1 MNSKLWISA
10 AVVATLA
17 LSSCEDPAV
26 KMEQEMINQVV
37 VKAMTDISVTTT
49 ATSTC
54 TGQDTS
60 WTNQFASCYVVNIRK
75 LPEIEDARYSDYEFF
90 AEINGN
96 KVSGGEAVLD
106 ELNDASAGIVENAV
120 FSQFAVNGLNL
131 VIPIEDLYSAKFYVE
146 TPGNKREIRLNEVY

>member
-1 MNSKLWISA
+1 MNNKLWISA

-26 KMEQEMINQVV
+26 KMEQEMIDQVV

-49 ATSTC
+49 GTSIC

-75 LPEIEDARYSDYEFF
+75 LPEIEDVRWSEYEFY

-96 KVSGGEAVLD
+96 KVNGGEAVLD
-106 ELNDASAGIVENAV
+106 ELNGTSANIVENAV
-120 FSQFAVNGLNL
+120 FTQFAVNELNL

-146 TPGNKREIRLNEVY
+146 TPGNKRELRLSEVY